1 MAVEILWYGRT
12 CFRIRGREGVVI
24 TDPVPAE
31 SGYKPGKLSGDI
43 VTLSNVLDPTY
54 GSADAVAG
62 ARALDAP
69 GEYEI
74 GGILVSGI
82 GIRRADGTRNLAF
95 VVEIEGIRIGHVGL
109 PDAASLKPL
118 PDGLSDLDILLMP
131 VGGGISL
138 NGAQAADLMTTID
151 PAVAIPMHYKTDQER
166 LDLESLGKFLSET
179 GAKPEPQP
187 RFQTT
192 RSGLPSDL
200 TVVVLEPRG

>member
-1 MAVEILWYGRT
+1 
-12 CFRIRGREGVVI
+12 VVI
-24 TDPVPAE
+24 TDPVPAD
-31 SGYKPGKLSGDI
+31 SGYKPGKLSADI
-43 VTLSNVLDPTY
+43 VTLSNVLDPNY
-54 GSADAVAG
+54 GSTDAVAD

-74 GGILVSGI
+74 GGILVRGI
-82 GIRRADGTRNLAF
+82 GIRRADGTRNMAF

-109 PDAASLKPL
+109 PEAASLKPL
-118 PDGLSDLDILLMP
+118 PDALSDLDILLMP

-138 NGAQAADLMTTID
+138 NGPQAADLMTTID
-151 PAVAIPMHYKTDQER
+151 PAVAIPMHYKTEQER

-179 GAKPEPQP
+179 GAKPEPQA
-187 RFQTT
+187 RFQAT